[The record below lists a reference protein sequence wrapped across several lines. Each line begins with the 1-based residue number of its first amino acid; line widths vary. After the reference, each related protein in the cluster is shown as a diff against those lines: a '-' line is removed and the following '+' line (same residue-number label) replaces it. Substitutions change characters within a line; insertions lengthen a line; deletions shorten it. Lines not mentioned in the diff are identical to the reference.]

1 MSTPTLEQRV
11 AELESQ
17 VQELRSEL
25 RLAKERPGRDWHR
38 TIGAFTDDEG
48 LKELLQ
54 EAMRLRED
62 DRKKVRSN
70 NDSS

>member
-17 VQELRSEL
+17 VTQMLGELRST
-25 RLAKERPGRDWHR
+25 KERAGKDWRR

-48 LKELLQ
+48 VKELLQ
-54 EAMRLRED
+54 EAMRLREE
-62 DRKKVRSN
+62 DRKNVKSKN
-70 NDSS
+70 NSS

>member
-17 VQELRSEL
+17 VMHMLSELRST
-25 RLAKERPGRDWHR
+25 KERAGKDWRR

-48 LKELLQ
+48 VKELLQ
-54 EAMRLRED
+54 EAMRLREE
-62 DRKKVRSN
+62 DRKNVKSKN
-70 NDSS
+70 NSS